1 MFGRRD
7 ISTSRGRKWEWRHSL
22 WILWTFA
29 LGFFSWLSFAYIGIR
44 ARHSRWTLWALF
56 YAAPLILFVLVIP
69 SQWWVDVS
77 LNATL
82 LLCPVSI
89 VHAFLVRKEYLLRL
103 DLIRRETSS
112 VSITSRGRGWEWLH
126 SLWMLWTLTLG
137 LFSWVAFFYVAFRV
151 RRVRWLLWGLAYFAA
166 FAVFVVTANT
176 QVNQVTVGIVI
187 VAGIASVVHAFA
199 IREDYLVRLE
209 RRLNEASEADAGTL
223 HHPGEEG
230 DRQSFGP
237 SPVEELNL
245 GMPNGSSSPTAED
258 ATHKDGIA
266 ETSAETLPG
275 GPPESPKQQPPEPRT
290 EAPPGAPAQSVG
302 ETAPGARPKA
312 PDEAPAGA
320 PKGPRPR
327 LRAGGDGGRTAR
339 PDPSS
344 TPGGIAD
351 AYPLP
356 LAYSWSLLR
365 GLWDPR
371 DRYMEQLR
379 HAENMLAFLGSVS
392 LAMLEKE
399 DYERAQIDVKLPWQ
413 GGISFGGW
421 KVLAQRSAKVF
432 RTYQDHPLAAAIH
445 KLKIGTETKGFGG
458 DVAALISARNDFHHG
473 RGPLMEEDFVDA
485 SYEAQER
492 LERCMD
498 ALSFFARYPIRLIQD
513 FDVDRRNGD
522 FLLKC
527 LRLEGD
533 GPGFMQEKVSR
544 PRALPRGELVM
555 DLGDGRWAELYPF
568 VVVSNC
574 PHCRYRETY
583 FIDRWDDRKGT
594 VLMKSFERGHAEE
607 KREISG
613 VLAALAEGQAQ
624 N

>member
-1 MFGRRD
+1 MFGRKG
-7 ISTSRGRKWEWRHSL
+7 IFTSRGRTWEWGHSL

-29 LGFFSWLSFAYIGIR
+29 FGFFSWLAFAYIGIR
-44 ARHSRWTLWALF
+44 ARHPRWTLWALF
-56 YAAPLILFVLVIP
+56 YAAPLIMFAVVASNI
-69 SQWWVDVS
+69 SQRWVDVTIGVTV
-77 LNATL
+77 A
-82 LLCPVSI
+82 LCPVSI

-137 LFSWVAFFYVAFRV
+137 IFSWVAFFYIAFRV
-151 RRVRWLLWGLAYFAA
+151 RRFRWFLWGLAYLAA
-166 FAVFVVTANT
+166 FLPAALSNAQSQVGQYAVSLM
-176 QVNQVTVGIVI
+176 I
-187 VAGIASVVHAFA
+187 VAAIASVVHAFA

-209 RRLNEASEADAGTL
+209 RRMDEASGAVAGAL
-223 HHPGEEG
+223 HLPSAEG
-230 DRQSFGP
+230 GP
-237 SPVEELNL
+237 QTAMPPPVEEPEP
-245 GMPNGSSSPTAED
+245 GVPNGSSSPTPAG
-258 ATHKDGIA
+258 ATSEETATETPA
-266 ETSAETLPG
+266 ETVPG
-275 GPPESPKQQPPEPRT
+275 TPESPRQPT
-290 EAPPGAPAQSVG
+290 EASPKAPAEPIG
-302 ETAPGARPKA
+302 ETASGPTN
-312 PDEAPAGA
+312 EAPLEA

-327 LRAGGDGGRTAR
+327 VRAGDDGGHGAR
-339 PDPSS
+339 PDPPSM
-344 TPGGIAD
+344 PERVAD
-351 AYPLP
+351 TYPLP

-392 LAMLEKE
+392 LAMLDEE

-432 RTYQDHPLAAAIH
+432 RTYQDHPLATAIH

-485 SYEAQER
+485 SNEAQER

-498 ALSFFARYPIRLIQD
+498 ALSFFTRYPIRLVQD

-522 FLLKC
+522 FVLKC

-544 PRALPRGELVM
+544 PRALPRGELVL

-568 VVVSNC
+568 VIASNC

-607 KREISG
+607 KKEISG
-613 VLAALAEGQAQ
+613 VLADLAEGQPQ